1 MFPLTTILNLIVI
14 DTYTKKMD
22 ENESTHIT
30 VAINRLMILNPLL
43 ITQQRAAPIKA
54 RAQLSM
60 RLPRRK
66 DDRLQTK
73 DVRRRGAYPRNPRKN
88 ERK

>member
-1 MFPLTTILNLIVI
+1 
-14 DTYTKKMD
+14 MD

-43 ITQQRAAPIKA
+43 ITQQRAAPMKA
-54 RAQLSM
+54 RAQL